1 MAIPVSGLAGRT
13 VETEA
18 SDIRASADVSSF
30 RPAHPS
36 IVMHIQIWLEEAE
49 PPRGRAER
57 FPAVPGPAAESF
69 IGWLG
74 LLRALYE
81 LIETK
86 EDS

>member
-1 MAIPVSGLAGRT
+1 MADPVSGLAGPS
-13 VETEA
+13 VETEPL
-18 SDIRASADVSSF
+18 DIRASADVSKRHS
-30 RPAHPS
+30 AHPS
-36 IVMHIQIWLEEAE
+36 TVMHIQIWLEEAE

-57 FPAVPGPAAESF
+57 IPALPGPAAEPF